1 VIRRPTYI
9 RFEILR
15 TLRNWR
21 FMIFSLAFPL
31 VLFITVAASNRNAQ
45 LGGISLPLY
54 YMTGMAAWGTMSA
67 VIAGGSRIGAERSVG
82 WTRQMR
88 TTPLSSGVY
97 FATKVLCGYLLAL
110 LSIACL
116 YIAGIS
122 LGVRLSGEE
131 WLTMTAL
138 ILIGLIP
145 FAVLG
150 ILLGHVLTVDSMG
163 PAMGGITALLALFG
177 GAWGPFATSGALH
190 TFVQLLPS
198 YWLVQAGATALG
210 GGGWPLK
217 AWIVMIVWTAVLVW
231 VSTRVYQRDTARV

>member
-1 VIRRPTYI
+1 
-9 RFEILR
+9 
-15 TLRNWR
+15 
-21 FMIFSLAFPL
+21 
-31 VLFITVAASNRNAQ
+31 
-45 LGGISLPLY
+45 
-54 YMTGMAAWGTMSA
+54 MTGMAAWGTMSA

-177 GAWGPFATSGALH
+177 VPGVRSRRVGPPHVCPAAAVVLARSGGRHGTRRRRMAAQSVDRDDCLDRGPCVGEH
-190 TFVQLLPS
+190 TRLS
-198 YWLVQAGATALG
+198 A
-210 GGGWPLK
+210 
-217 AWIVMIVWTAVLVW
+217 
-231 VSTRVYQRDTARV
+231 